1 MASLNQPLAG
11 KHVVLGVAGG
21 IAAYKAVEICRQLQE
36 RGASVTPVL
45 TASAL
50 NFIGLATFRALAANE
65 PLVDIFDASDPIPH
79 TRLGQSADLIL
90 VAPATANI
98 IAKFAAGLADDALS
112 TTLVASAA
120 PVVLAAAMHTEMW
133 THPAVIENVALIR
146 ARGYT
151 VIDPEPGPLAGG
163 DIGVGRLA
171 ATERIVA
178 VATSQLMGNV
188 KDRPLSG
195 VKFLVTAGGT
205 RESIDPVR
213 YIGNRSSGKQGIAI
227 AQQASAQGAIGTVVS
242 TVAVPAIEGFEVL
255 YCESALEMRDAVMAL
270 LDESDVLVMCA
281 AVADFRVADVSV
293 GKIKKAGG
301 APEIK
306 LVENP
311 DILIGA
317 TTYVRERAAET
328 VVVGFAAET
337 ENALENGRAKLLSKG
352 VDLMVVNDVTEEGTG
367 FGSDTNAVWILGV
380 DSYQARIELAAKDVI
395 ASRLLEEISKRLS
408 RLRPATE
415 PN

>member
-1 MASLNQPLAG
+1 MNRPLAH
-11 KHVVLGVAGG
+11 KHIVLGIAGG

-50 NFIGLATFRALAANE
+50 NFVGLATFRALATNE
-65 PLVDIFDASDPIPH
+65 PLVDLFDASDPIPH
-79 TRLGQSADLIL
+79 TRLAQSADLIL

-98 IAKFAAGLADDALS
+98 IAKFATGLADDALS

-120 PVVLAAAMHTEMW
+120 PVILAAAMHTEMW
-133 THPAVIENVALIR
+133 MHPAVIDNVARIR
-146 ARGYT
+146 ARGFT
-151 VIDPEPGPLAGG
+151 VIDPEVGRLAGG

-171 ATERIVA
+171 DTEGILAA
-178 VATSQLMGNV
+178 VTSQLKGDN

-195 VKFLVTAGGT
+195 IRFLVTAGGT

-227 AQQASAQGAIGTVVS
+227 ARQASAQGAVGILVS
-242 TVAVPAIEGFEVL
+242 TVSAPSIEGFEVR

-270 LDESDVLVMCA
+270 LDDSDVLVMCA
-281 AVADFRVADVSV
+281 AVADFRVAEVAL
-293 GKIKKAGG
+293 GKIKKAGS

-311 DILIGA
+311 DILVGA
-317 TTYVRERAAET
+317 TSYLRERAART

-337 ENALENGRAKLLSKG
+337 ENALENGRAKLLKKG
-352 VDLMVVNDVTEEGTG
+352 VDLLVVNDVTQEGTA
-367 FGSDTNAVWILGV
+367 FGSDTNAVWILGA
-380 DSYQARIELAAKDVI
+380 DSYQERIELAAKDVI
-395 ASRLLEEISKRLS
+395 ASRILEEISKRLS
-408 RLRPATE
+408 RPRPATE
-415 PN
+415 SN